1 MHINKFDRFAYLGA
15 AMAAIAAL
23 AGCSGGSATA
33 AATAAGQLE
42 QTTIT
47 VDSVPVA
54 EESGLYVAAAQGFFA
69 RQGLTVKITP
79 ITGGERG
86 IPDLQA
92 GKADIVAG
100 NYVSFI
106 LAQLAGKFDGKPVN
120 MRIIAAGS
128 QLQPGSEA
136 LYVMPNSRFQSVAEL
151 AQAHARVGLNTPND
165 VGDVM
170 VAALL
175 EQAGP
180 YTLHDI
186 KQVIPA
192 QGFPQLIKMLAAGK
206 VDAVWEPNLLGEM
219 AEQQVGAVPLAD
231 FDQGSLEDLPF
242 TGYIGTAAWIHAHP
256 NTVAAFL
263 RALAEGQ
270 QLADTDRSAV
280 EQAMEKYTGITPI
293 IADTMPLDSYP
304 LQMDVPQLQRVPDS
318 MFQFGLTP
326 DATAPYQIINM
337 IQDEPD
343 LIRK

>member
-23 AGCSGGSATA
+23 AGCSAGSATA
-33 AATAAGQLE
+33 ASAGQLE
-42 QTTIT
+42 QSTIT

-54 EESGLYVAAAQGFFA
+54 EESGLYVAAARGFFA
-69 RQGLTVKITP
+69 RQGLTVKIAP

-86 IPDLQA
+86 IPDLQQ

-106 LAQLAGKFDGKPVN
+106 LAQMAGKFDGKPVN

-136 LYVMPNSRFQSVAEL
+136 LYVMPNSRFRTIAEL

-192 QGFPQLIKMLAAGK
+192 KGFPELIKMLAAGK
-206 VDAVWEPNLLGEM
+206 VDAVWEPNLLGEI

-231 FDQGSLEDLPF
+231 FDQGSLENLPF

-270 QLADTDRSAV
+270 QLADTDRSTV
-280 EQAMEKYTGITPI
+280 EQAMEKYTGIAPI

-304 LQMDVPQLQRVPDS
+304 LRMDLPQLQRVPDS

-326 DATAPYQIINM
+326 DARAPYQIIGM
-337 IQDEPD
+337 IQDERD